1 MYCRKAMHPNLQ
13 PPTFNSNM
21 FLENLKN
28 ITTFVFDVD
37 GVLTNGE
44 LLRTFN
50 IKDGYALQLAKKKGY
65 QICIISGSSGPA
77 TQRRF
82 ENLGVPN
89 VYLGVGDKVEV
100 FNSFLKEN
108 NISAEQVLYMGD
120 DMPDYYVMQLVGI
133 ATCPIDAVDEIKQIS
148 HYISP
153 RKGGETAVR
162 DVIEKVLK
170 VQGNWF
176 DLNPSAVDSSK

>member
-1 MYCRKAMHPNLQ
+1 MLDK
-13 PPTFNSNM
+13 
-21 FLENLKN
+21 LKN
-28 ITTFVFDVD
+28 ITTFIFDVD
-37 GVLTNGE
+37 GVLTDGTAIASESGE
-44 LLRTFN
+44 LLRSFN

-65 QICIISGSSGPA
+65 HICVISGSTGQA
-77 TQRRF
+77 TQKRF
-82 ENLGVPN
+82 ENLGMPN
-89 VYLGVGDKVEV
+89 VYLGVSDKVEV
-100 FNSFLKEN
+100 FDRFLAEK

-133 ATCPIDAVDEIKQIS
+133 ATCPIDAIEEIKQIS

-153 RKGGETAVR
+153 KKGGDSAVR

-170 VQGNWF
+170 VQKNWF

>member
-1 MYCRKAMHPNLQ
+1 
-13 PPTFNSNM
+13 M
-21 FLENLKN
+21 FLDQLKN

-37 GVLTNGE
+37 GVLTDGTALASESGE

-65 QICIISGSSGPA
+65 HICIISGSSGAA

-82 ENLGVPN
+82 DNLGLPN
-89 VYLGVGDKVEV
+89 VYLGVSDKVEI
-100 FNSFLKEN
+100 FNQYLIEN
-108 NISAEQVLYMGD
+108 DISADQVLYMGD

-133 ATCPIDAVDEIKQIS
+133 ATCPIDAVDEIKQIC

-153 RKGGETAVR
+153 KKGGKTAVR

-170 VQGNWF
+170 VQENWF